1 MPSMPARLLPALALL
16 ILPQAGTAEPRTDSF
31 GDPLPA
37 GVLARSGTLRLR
49 HGAPVT
55 ALVFCPDGKGLL
67 SASQDGTVRLWDTVT
82 GKELR
87 RFEGHRGAVFCV
99 AVSADGK
106 TLATGGED
114 KTARLWDVATGK
126 RVRLPVQYQETVDC
140 VAFSPDG
147 KRLAA
152 GGRWL
157 RPQVRDVATGKV
169 LGEIRG
175 EAAVVFDFS
184 DPQRAGEQMAR
195 RTGAL
200 GIAFSGDGQSVAVG
214 NAGRPLVLYDAVTGA
229 ERRHFEGHTRAVTTV
244 LFAPDGKT
252 LVSCGTD
259 QTVRFWDTDAGKE
272 LRKLTAAAENFFCCA
287 LSADGKTLATGS
299 AGHVVVLWDTDTGKE
314 LRRLATAPYSP
325 WAVAFSPDG
334 KTLATAGD
342 YQPIQLWEVATGKQ
356 QQLTPERPDPGYPV
370 AFSPD
375 GALAA
380 VRAAD
385 NTLTLQETDRTGEI
399 PGRLGK
405 ELRHFGP
412 YPGVPRPARF
422 SPDGKLL
429 ATANRDRSDIRLWD
443 TNTGKELHHL
453 QGHKSGV
460 KDLVFTADGSALISV
475 SFDRTVRF
483 WSATT
488 GKEERRLSE
497 GLELYWPL
505 ALSPDGRF
513 LAEARYEGHIHLWD
527 LSSGQEV
534 RRFAGRNNR
543 VMSLAFSPDGKTLAS
558 GHETS
563 PLCLWEVATGQERGR
578 LAVGQCCPLGLAFA
592 PDGRSLAGGM
602 SDGILHFREMETHK
616 FTVSQWPDR
625 GPVLLWDLA
634 TGEPRRRLVGHQGSV
649 HAVWFY
655 PDGNRLV
662 STGGDTTTLTW
673 DLTEPERRKPGAA
686 LSEEEAQGLW
696 AKLAADDAV
705 GAYRAVW
712 KLAAAPRSVLP
723 QLRKQLQPV
732 PAVDADRL
740 RRLLAELDHDS
751 FEVRSQA
758 TRELERLGEAAEDAM
773 RKALA
778 GQPSAEARR
787 RLEALV
793 EKRDVARKSAPR
805 SEELRTLRA
814 MEVLEYSDDVEARRL
829 LEALAQGAP
838 QARLTQDARASLRR
852 LAPRGPKP

>member
-1 MPSMPARLLPALALL
+1 MLSASAHLLPVLALL
-16 ILPQAGTAEPRTDSF
+16 VFTQTANAEPRTDSF

-49 HGAPVT
+49 HAAPVT
-55 ALVFCPDGKGLL
+55 ALVFCPDGNTLA
-67 SASQDGTVRLWDTVT
+67 SASQDGTIRLWDTST

-99 AVSADGK
+99 AVSGDGK
-106 TLATGGED
+106 TLASGGED
-114 KTARLWDVATGK
+114 RTLRLWDVATGN
-126 RVRLPVQYQETVDC
+126 RLRPPTPYQETPDC

-147 KRLAA
+147 KRLAT
-152 GGRWL
+152 GGRFL

-175 EAAVVFDFS
+175 DAGVVIDFS

-200 GIAFSGDGQSVAVG
+200 SIAFSPDGRSIAVG
-214 NAGRPLVLYDAVTGA
+214 NAGRPLGLYDAVTGT
-229 ERRHFEGHTRAVTTV
+229 EPRHFEGHTAAVTTV
-244 LFAPDGKT
+244 LFAPDDKT

-259 QTVRFWDTDAGKE
+259 HTVRFWDSGTGKE
-272 LRKLTAAAENFFCCA
+272 LRKLTTGAENLYCCG

-299 AGHVVVLWDTDTGKE
+299 SGHVVVLWDADTGKE
-314 LRRLATAPYSP
+314 LRRVTTAPYLS

-342 YQPIQLWEVATGKQ
+342 HQQIQLWEVATGKQ
-356 QQLTPERPDPGYPV
+356 QQPAPARPDPGYPV
-370 AFSPD
+370 AFSAD
-375 GALAA
+375 GKLAA
-380 VRAAD
+380 VRTGD
-385 NTLTLQETDRTGEI
+385 GTLTLQETDRTGEI

-405 ELRHFGP
+405 ELRRFGP
-412 YPGVPRPARF
+412 YPGIPRPARF
-422 SPDGKLL
+422 SPDGKIL
-429 ATANRDRSDIRLWD
+429 ATANLGRRDIRLWD
-443 TNTGKELHHL
+443 TGTGKELHHL
-453 QGHKSGV
+453 QGHKAGV
-460 KDLVFTADGSALISV
+460 KDIMFSADSATLLSA
-475 SFDRTVRF
+475 SFDSTVRF
-483 WSATT
+483 WNVST

-505 ALSPDGRF
+505 AFSPDGRF

-527 LSSGQEV
+527 LASGQEV

-543 VMSLAFSPDGKTLAS
+543 VMSLAFSPDGKTLAT

-563 PLCLWEVATGQERGR
+563 PLCLWEVATGQERGW
-578 LAVGQCCPLGLAFA
+578 LTVDKCCPLGLAFA
-592 PDGRSLAGGM
+592 PDGRSLAAGM
-602 SDGILHFREMETHK
+602 SDGILHFREMEGHK
-616 FTVSQWPDR
+616 FTLSQWPDR
-625 GPVLLWDLA
+625 GQILLWDLA
-634 TGEPRRRLVGHQGSV
+634 TADPRRRLVGHQGSV

-673 DLTEPERRKPGAA
+673 DVAQRKKPAEAA
-686 LSEEEAQGLW
+686 LSDEEAQDLW
-696 AKLAADDAV
+696 AKLAAEDGV
-705 GAYRAVW
+705 GASRAVW
-712 KLAAAPRSVLP
+712 KLAAAPGPVLP
-723 QLRKQLQPV
+723 QLRKQLRPV

-740 RRLLAELDHDS
+740 RRLLAELDHDR

-758 TRELERLGEAAEDAM
+758 TQELEQLGELAEEAV

-793 EKRDVARKSAPR
+793 EKRDAARKTMPHG
-805 SEELRTLRA
+805 EELRTLRS
-814 MEVLEYSDDVEARRL
+814 MEILEYSDDDEARRL
-829 LEALAQGAP
+829 LETLAEGAP
-838 QARLTQDARASLRR
+838 QAPLTQDARAALRR
-852 LAPRGPKP
+852 LSQRAADR